1 MPNITSSTNK
11 FLIILAGPTAIGK
24 TNLAMDMAERYQ
36 TDIFS
41 ADSRQIYKEMHIGT
55 AKPERAILEK
65 VKHHFIDHISIGQNY
80 SVGHYYKE
88 ITEALAKYFEKND
101 IAVVTGGTG
110 LYLRAIMEGL
120 DEFPEIPDQ
129 IIGKYNLAFQTGG
142 IVALQ
147 NELKSKDP
155 EYFEKVDIHN
165 PRRLMRAL
173 SVIEVTKNTF
183 SSFLNQTQMNKT
195 DYVQIPVL
203 LELPRECLYERIN
216 KRVDLMVA
224 EGLIAEVQ
232 GLYPHREKQALE
244 TVGYQELFDHFDGN
258 LTLTQALDLIK
269 QNTRRYAKRQM
280 TWFRKYGNWAT
291 FKPDDRE
298 LIFEYIE
305 KHFPENLKNPVI

>member
-1 MPNITSSTNK
+1 MPNITSLSNK

-24 TNLAMDMAERYQ
+24 TNLAMDIADRYRA
-36 TDIFS
+36 DIFS

-55 AKPERAILEK
+55 AKPERASLDK
-65 VKHHFIDHISIGQNY
+65 VKHHFIDHISVCQNY

-88 ITEALAKYFEKND
+88 ITEALAQYFQKND
-101 IAVVTGGTG
+101 VAVVTGGTG

-129 IIGKYNLAFQTGG
+129 VVSKYNLVFQTGG
-142 IVALQ
+142 ITSLQ

-155 EYFEKVDIHN
+155 EYFEKVDINN

-173 SVIEVTKNTF
+173 SVIEVTQNTF
-183 SSFLNQTQMNKT
+183 SSFLNQSQMNNT
-195 DYVQIPVL
+195 TYEQIPLL

-232 GLYPHREKQALE
+232 SLYPHREKQALE
-244 TVGYQELFDHFDGN
+244 TVGYQELFDHFDGK
-258 LTLTQALDLIK
+258 LTLQQALDLIK

-280 TWFRKYGNWAT
+280 TWFRKYCKWTT
-291 FKPDDRE
+291 FNPDDRA
-298 LIFEYIE
+298 LIFEFIE
-305 KHFPENLKNPVI
+305 RHFPDRT

>member
-1 MPNITSSTNK
+1 MPNITSLSNK

-24 TNLAMDMAERYQ
+24 TNLAMDIAERYRA
-36 TDIFS
+36 DIFS

-55 AKPERAILEK
+55 AKPERASLDK
-65 VKHHFIDHISIGQNY
+65 VKHHFIDHISICQNY

-88 ITEALAKYFEKND
+88 ITEALAQYFQKND
-101 IAVVTGGTG
+101 VAVVTGGTG

-129 IIGKYNLAFQTGG
+129 VVSKYNLAFQTGG
-142 IVALQ
+142 IASLQ

-155 EYFEKVDIHN
+155 EYFEKVDINN

-173 SVIEVTKNTF
+173 SVIEVTQNTF
-183 SSFLNQTQMNKT
+183 SSFLNQSQMNNT
-195 DYVQIPVL
+195 TYEQIPLL
-203 LELPRECLYERIN
+203 LELPRESLYERIN

-232 GLYPHREKQALE
+232 SLYPHREKQALE
-244 TVGYQELFDHFDGN
+244 TVGYQELFDHFDGK
-258 LTLTQALDLIK
+258 LTLQQALDLIK

-280 TWFRKYGNWAT
+280 TWFRKYGKWTT
-291 FKPDDRE
+291 FNPDDRA
-298 LIFEYIE
+298 LIFEFIE
-305 KHFPENLKNPVI
+305 RHFPDRT